1 MHTDRGHLGSMESSQ
16 PGLSSADSQCS
27 LSSDEVPEV
36 YIEPHYKESYRL
48 AIYALLC
55 GGREAYEEYVQAE
68 KIRHFL
74 SEQEIL
80 FILEKAEKPV
90 VEADSVNTGKVA
102 NPSTYFPLDS
112 DEEVPDLELGWP
124 EVDLKDADTNIS
136 LLYHPPRDNS
146 PTIKEVVRKQIQVA
160 RQVIAI
166 AMDVF
171 TDVDIFMEIIG
182 AAQRGVA
189 VYILLDE
196 AQIKSFLHM
205 AHGLS
210 VNVQDTKNICV
221 RTVRGPQ
228 YQCQSGMKFY
238 GSLEQKFLLVDCQT
252 VMFGTYSYTW
262 SFEKINL
269 SMVLV
274 VTGSLVSSYDVDFR
288 SLYARSVI
296 PSVFTNTGIGEKQEN
311 TILTSIY
318 QQMFLRQKDLYTR
331 HSLNHLHLKSRAMHG
346 GAQHE
351 GAMLSRGV
359 SMQEKLH
366 RSHFNDK
373 EFLVRGHSYDEDL
386 QKLKSLTRMKM
397 GTRGLGVSASP
408 ERVGSLQWDG
418 SKQTR
423 QEQTNRLSQHHLR
436 HQTRYGADQNLI
448 PFNSETSLH
457 KWKIDAYMN
466 ENGMSPDAPGDASSP
481 EKYSQSRHR
490 GLNEYQTQMIRRR
503 SKEIKFKIEEM
514 RQKRYSLQDC
524 ANLRQSRESL
534 RSVRSERIKHM
545 SSTKGLEMKQTVEE
559 LDPNMRN
566 RNNLQSSEHKKAE
579 GEMRQVFT
587 GGQRSYSHY
596 DIKTVADQE
605 TEQEQAR
612 CRTKSDAGLDVRRPD
627 FKFSHLHSS
636 GVQHSRM
643 MESLT
648 EIPEEKEL
656 SNTHVNNVA
665 SVHSVL
671 AADEKEVSRKQKSL
685 QRRVS
690 ATSQNTS
697 DLDKALKTDT
707 LQDSTVKQAPGTS
720 RSQNSPNGP
729 SETDHHKSPFSRLSP
744 QHLSKRK
751 TTLSAEQDQN
761 VNTLSYEGAAVS
773 QTKKER
779 PIHRYESKL
788 RKDVLRVEK
797 SDKVPSTLDKPKSFS
812 LNRKDNGYQMYHT
825 QAGADN
831 KLGRF
836 MQRVGNLINKNK

>member
-1 MHTDRGHLGSMESSQ
+1 M
-16 PGLSSADSQCS
+16 
-27 LSSDEVPEV
+27 
-36 YIEPHYKESYRL
+36 
-48 AIYALLC
+48 
-55 GGREAYEEYVQAE
+55 
-68 KIRHFL
+68 
-74 SEQEIL
+74 
-80 FILEKAEKPV
+80 
-90 VEADSVNTGKVA
+90 
-102 NPSTYFPLDS
+102 
-112 DEEVPDLELGWP
+112 
-124 EVDLKDADTNIS
+124 
-136 LLYHPPRDNS
+136 
-146 PTIKEVVRKQIQVA
+146 
-160 RQVIAI
+160 
-166 AMDVF
+166 
-171 TDVDIFMEIIG
+171 
-182 AAQRGVA
+182 
-189 VYILLDE
+189 
-196 AQIKSFLHM
+196 
-205 AHGLS
+205 
-210 VNVQDTKNICV
+210 
-221 RTVRGPQ
+221 
-228 YQCQSGMKFY
+228 
-238 GSLEQKFLLVDCQT
+238 
-252 VMFGTYSYTW
+252 
-262 SFEKINL
+262 
-269 SMVLV
+269 

-296 PSVFTNTGIGEKQEN
+296 PSVFTNTGFDEKQEN
-311 TILTSIY
+311 TTLTSIY

-331 HSLNHLHLKSRAMHG
+331 HYSLNHLHLKSRAMHG

-351 GAMLSRGV
+351 GVMLSRGL

-397 GTRGLGVSASP
+397 GTRGLGISASP
-408 ERVGSLQWDG
+408 EWVGSLQRDG
-418 SKQTR
+418 SMQTR

-490 GLNEYQTQMIRRR
+490 GLNEHQTQLIRRR
-503 SKEIKFKIEEM
+503 SKEIRFKIEEM

-524 ANLRQSRESL
+524 ANIRQSRESL
-534 RSVRSERIKHM
+534 RSVRSERTRHM

-559 LDPNMRN
+559 LDLNMQN

-612 CRTKSDAGLDVRRPD
+612 CRTKSDAGVDVRRPD

-665 SVHSVL
+665 SARSVL
-671 AADEKEVSRKQKSL
+671 AADEKEVSRKLNSL

-697 DLDKALKTDT
+697 EPDKALKTDT

-720 RSQNSPNGP
+720 TSQNSPNGP
-729 SETDHHKSPFSRLSP
+729 SETYHHKSPFSRLSP
-744 QHLSKRK
+744 QRLSKRK
-751 TTLSAEQDQN
+751 TTPSAEQDQN
-761 VNTLSYEGAAVS
+761 SNALSYEGAVVS

-779 PIHRYESKL
+779 L